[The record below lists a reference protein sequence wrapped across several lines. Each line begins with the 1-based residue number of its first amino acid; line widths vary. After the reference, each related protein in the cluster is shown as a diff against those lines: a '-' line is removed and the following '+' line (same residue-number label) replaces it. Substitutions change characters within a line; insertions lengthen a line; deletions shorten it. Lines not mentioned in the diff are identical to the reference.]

1 MNRYLA
7 KILITLMLAVVSISA
22 ANAQTDT
29 LSGLHL
35 FNNAASYD
43 DLNNDSISH
52 NTAIQD
58 IDTVADNLQN
68 LEALYA
74 KGKYG
79 KVLVLARD
87 MHNQGHLTKKQNL
100 IRLKY
105 NIAAFK
111 ELAYHREADSAAR
124 LFYKKDPFYDPT
136 ENDPLPFREV
146 LANYY
151 TMPRIG
157 VWASLG
163 VGTINVYEDTIRTI
177 VDTLIGEPFYRALS
191 SSVQI
196 GLEYRP
202 VKCLSISIA
211 PTYSTYTIERTVDRA
226 NNVVFHYNENTTVFA
241 VPLCV
246 ELGFYKRNEIFVPS
260 IYGGGQLKYI
270 YDSKYNA
277 YNEIKSSYFT
287 DTPAKKSD
295 VSTKNR
301 INTSVLGGIKFNV
314 NIRRIT
320 YFADFGVSYD
330 LLSYNDPAKIYHN
343 YELLY
348 QNLFV
353 PDIFHMLEFYMRF
366 GVMVKLHYNTIA
378 KYKYGY

>member
-22 ANAQTDT
+22 ANAQNDT
-29 LSGLHL
+29 LSGLYL
-35 FNNAASYD
+35 FNNAVSND
-43 DLNNDSISH
+43 DLSNDSISQ
-52 NTAIQD
+52 NSAKQD
-58 IDTVADNLQN
+58 VDTVAENLNN
-68 LEALYA
+68 LKALYA

-79 KVLVLARD
+79 LVLVLARD
-87 MHNQGHLTKKQNL
+87 IHNQGNLTKKQNL
-100 IRLKY
+100 ERLKY

-111 ELAYHREADSAAR
+111 ELAYHREADSTAR

-136 ENDPLPFREV
+136 ETDPLPFREV

-151 TMPRIG
+151 TMPIIG

-163 VGTINVYEDTIRTI
+163 VGTANVYEDTIRSI
-177 VDTLIGEPFYRALS
+177 VDTLFGNPFYRALS

-196 GLEYRP
+196 GIEYRP
-202 VKCLSISIA
+202 IKFLSISIA
-211 PTYSTYTIERTVDRA
+211 PTYSTYTIERTIDRSSS
-226 NNVVFHYNENTTVFA
+226 VVFHYNENATVFSL
-241 VPLCV
+241 PICV
-246 ELGFYKRNEIFVPS
+246 ELGLYKRNEIFVPS
-260 IYGGGQLKYI
+260 IFGGAQLKYI

-277 YNEIKSSYFT
+277 YNEIKNSYFT

-320 YFADFGVSYD
+320 YFAEGGVSYD
-330 LLSYNDPAKIYHN
+330 IFSYNDPAKIYN
-343 YELLY
+343 NTELLY

-353 PDIFHMLEFYMRF
+353 PDVFHMLEFYMRF
-366 GVMVKLHYNTIA
+366 GVKINLHYNTIA